1 MTTVSRISFDS
12 PASENS
18 ARARLLHWLRRIGM
32 LAAVVWSLAI
42 PHAMAQASVTQGVWL
57 MDARVAVQ
65 TFSCGGLMC
74 GRVVWL
80 VVPRDPQGRLYR
92 DANNPNPQ
100 LRVRPLCG
108 LTILWNLR
116 PAGVNRWRSGWFY
129 NPDDGQTYR
138 VSARFTSDD
147 AIVARIYRGLPIF
160 GENRTFARVAHGTS
174 EGWC

>member
-1 MTTVSRISFDS
+1 MTTVRRIDFE
-12 PASENS
+12 PQASENS
-18 ARARLLHWLRRIGM
+18 ARPLLLHLLRRAVL
-32 LAAVVWSLAI
+32 LAAVIWSLAI
-42 PHAMAQASVTQGVWL
+42 PNATAQATVPHGVWL

-65 TFSCGGLMC
+65 TFACGGMMC

-100 LRVRPLCG
+100 LRQRQLCG
-108 LTILWNLR
+108 LTIIWNLS
-116 PAGVNRWRSGWFY
+116 PAGADQWRGGWFY

-138 VSARFTSDD
+138 VSARFTADD
-147 AIVARIYRGLPIF
+147 AILARIYRGLPIF